1 MIAIAM
7 PGIKAYPSP
16 IVMESQAIPARTGN
30 NHDQTNNKQG
40 DNQGNDK
47 PDIGEWKTKSI
58 KQIPALVG
66 N

>member
-1 MIAIAM
+1 
-7 PGIKAYPSP
+7 
-16 IVMESQAIPARTGN
+16 MESQAIPARAGN
-30 NHDQTNNKQG
+30 KHDQTNNKPSCKRE
-40 DNQGNDK
+40 NDK